1 LLSLRDA
8 GPPGPLSNVYVH
20 VPWCRDRCTYCAF
33 PTAPDNPALHADFV
47 DALCRRAAAQRWPA
61 PLRTLYLGGGTPALL
76 APEQLG
82 RLIGGIRRCASFE
95 ASIEITLEA
104 NPANIDVDA
113 LASWEHRGITRVSLG
128 VQTFRDEVLHGLA
141 RLHSGA
147 DARRALGLLASNWRG
162 AWSADLI
169 VGWHGQTAEDLAGD
183 LEQLLTFAPP
193 HVSVY
198 GLTVEP
204 RTPLERLARRG
215 QPVTAARR
223 LHAPFDALWTARL
236 AAAGLERY
244 EVSNFARPGSRSRH
258 NQAYWANADYL
269 GLGPGAASS
278 RDGLRWVERE
288 EPRAWIAAAR
298 AGAGVRRMVERVAP
312 AQRLLES
319 VAVGLRTRDGVRV
332 AELERRFGAGW
343 RPRVLPAAQLL
354 LDAGVLRLD
363 ETLQLAPA
371 ELARADAV
379 ARALAA
385 ACLADEPDV
394 ARTAP

>member
-1 LLSLRDA
+1 LLSLCDA
-8 GPPGPLSNVYVH
+8 GPAGPLSNVYVH

-33 PTAPDNPALHADFV
+33 PTAPDAPALHADFV
-47 DALCRRAAAQRWPA
+47 DALARRAAAQGWPA

-76 APEQLG
+76 APERLG
-82 RLIGGIRRCASFE
+82 RLIDEIRRCASFDP
-95 ASIEITLEA
+95 SIEITLEA
-104 NPANIDVDA
+104 NPANIEAGA
-113 LASWEHRGITRVSLG
+113 LAAWEGLGITRVSLG
-128 VQTFRDEVLHGLA
+128 VQTFRDDVLHGLA
-141 RLHSGA
+141 RLHSGP
-147 DARRALGLLASNWRG
+147 DAQRALGLLASAWRG
-162 AWSADLI
+162 TWSADLLA
-169 VGWHGQTAEDLAGD
+169 GWHGQTAADLAGD
-183 LEQLLTFAPP
+183 LDRLLAFAPP

-204 RTPLERLARRG
+204 RTPLATLARRG
-215 QPVTAARR
+215 RPVTAAQR

-236 AAAGLERY
+236 AAAGLQRY

-288 EPRAWIAAAR
+288 EPRAWMAAAR
-298 AGAGVRRMVERVAP
+298 AGSGVRRMVERVAP

-343 RPRVLPAAQLL
+343 RERVLPAAQPL
-354 LDAGVLRLD
+354 LDARVLQFDDALH
-363 ETLQLAPA
+363 LPPA

-379 ARALAA
+379 ARTLAA
-385 ACLADEPDV
+385 ACLADAPDV
-394 ARTAP
+394 ARAAP